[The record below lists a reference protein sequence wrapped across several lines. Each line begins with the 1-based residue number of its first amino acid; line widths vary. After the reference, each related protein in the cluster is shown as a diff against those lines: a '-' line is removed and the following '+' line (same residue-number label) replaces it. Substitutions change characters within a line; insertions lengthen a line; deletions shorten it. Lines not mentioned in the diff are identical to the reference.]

1 MSGRRLPALRQA
13 VVLALAAAA
22 ALGLS
27 SFRIAPA
34 PGFELYLGP
43 VFYLIAYRVY
53 GLRVGVLAAL
63 LFMSPSWFWWG
74 HAFSITMAAVHV
86 VAIHLMR
93 RRFPLFAESTVIFLA
108 TIGVATGYAF
118 LSWNYDAAPVTA
130 GLIVFRKV
138 LNDGFAAALVDV
150 LFLLRAIDPVT
161 LRIRRA
167 PPVALAQFVRGFANA
182 FILIV
187 GIAVYVAEADQFRPL
202 FTSGSERLRES
213 VAEQVE
219 SDLAL
224 QKRVVLSDVT
234 RLEIRNP
241 GEPNST
247 VYLSTAVRRLENL
260 PDLKKRLGCDKIDD
274 GADYSG
280 PNDQRTFQYW
290 VSTCTISSIR
300 TERGPIYVLTS
311 FRPQALAVYGHI
323 LSDLAILIIL
333 GLAASIGM
341 RGLNGLVSRSVAT
354 WTDVM
359 SGFGKPGLVKPPRL
373 PFQEFDGPV
382 RQFVAANNDYAALI
396 EERRQSQQAI
406 TELKASIDL
415 RLLSDVSIDPE
426 TGCVAFT
433 DLDPTHGRTQGEVSI
448 HPADRAAVAAGLID
462 REPIVEFRIADR
474 PATEWY
480 MLLAKDQLGTG
491 HYRSGIFC
499 RLRQPRTAVALMLHQ
514 SRLVEIGGMASAISH
529 EMKQPL
535 FTISLAA
542 ENGATYLGTIDNDR
556 AKKAAQK
563 FDKIVQQVQR
573 AREIIDR
580 ISRYARIEGGD
591 ATSFDFRDVIANA
604 AEFMRPMYLKE
615 GVTLALSCTFD
626 AAVHVSLPRVGF
638 EQVVVNALQNALD
651 AVTTRLAKT
660 PDPAGRVDIAISR
673 RDDGGLHV
681 VVADNG
687 SGLPPAVGDALF
699 DPFFTTKEAG
709 KGTGLGLYICRQI
722 IAEAGGTISLAGRPE
737 GGAALTIDFPPDI
750 VID

>member
-1 MSGRRLPALRQA
+1 MLA
-13 VVLALAAAA
+13 VAAAV

-43 VFYLIAYRVY
+43 IFYLIAYRLY
-53 GLRVGVLAAL
+53 GVRVGMLAAV

-74 HAFSITMAAVHV
+74 HVFSIGMGVAHVAAV
-86 VAIHLMR
+86 HLMR
-93 RRFPLFAESTVIFLA
+93 RRFPLFAESTVIFLG
-108 TIGVATGYAF
+108 TFGIVAGYVF

-138 LNDGFAAALVDV
+138 LNDGLGAALVDV
-150 LFLLRAIDPVT
+150 LFLLRTIDPAT
-161 LRIRRA
+161 LRIKRP
-167 PPVALAQFVRGFANA
+167 PPVGLAQFVRGFANA
-182 FILIV
+182 FILVV

-202 FTSGSERLRES
+202 FTSNSERLRETIADR
-213 VAEQVE
+213 VQTDR
-219 SDLAL
+219 DL
-224 QKRVVLSDVT
+224 QRQIVLSGLV
-234 RLEIRNP
+234 RLTVSDP
-241 GEPNST
+241 GEPVST
-247 VYLSTAVRRLENL
+247 VYLSTAVRRLENM
-260 PDLKKRLGCDKIDD
+260 PDLKQRLGCDKIDD
-274 GADYSG
+274 GATYSG

-290 VSTCTISSIR
+290 VSTCTISSVR
-300 TERGPIYVLTS
+300 TPRGTVYVLTS
-311 FRPQALAVYGHI
+311 YRPQALAVYGHI
-323 LSDLAILIIL
+323 LADLGVLILL
-333 GLAASIGM
+333 AFAASFGM
-341 RGLNGLVSRSVAT
+341 RGLNSLFSNSVRT
-354 WTDVM
+354 WTSVV
-359 SGFGKPGLVKPPRL
+359 SNFGKPGIVVPPPL
-373 PFQEFDGPV
+373 PFVEFDTPV
-382 RQFVAANNDYAALI
+382 RQFVEANNDYAALI

-426 TGCVAFT
+426 TGCVGFT
-433 DLDPTHGRTQGEVSI
+433 DLDPTHGRTSGEVSI
-448 HPADRAAVAAGLID
+448 HPADRASVAAGLID

-480 MLLAKDQLGTG
+480 MLLAKDQIAPGR
-491 HYRSGIFC
+491 YRSGVFC

-535 FTISLAA
+535 FTIALAA
-542 ENGATYLGTIDNDR
+542 ENGATYLGTVDDDK

-563 FDKIVQQVQR
+563 FDKIVAQVKR

-626 AAVHVSLPRVGF
+626 AAVHVRLPRVGF
-638 EQVVVNALQNALD
+638 EQVIVNALQNALD
-651 AVTTRLAKT
+651 AVTTRLAIT
-660 PDPAGRVDIAISR
+660 PDPAGRVDIAIAR
-673 RDDGGLHV
+673 RADGGLQV

-722 IAEAGGTISLAGRPE
+722 IAESGGQIALAGRPE
-737 GGAALTIDFPPDI
+737 GGAALTIDFPPDV
-750 VID
+750 VIP

>member
-1 MSGRRLPALRQA
+1 MSGKGLPAARRAAIL
-13 VVLALAAAA
+13 VVAAAA
-22 ALGLS
+22 ALALS
-27 SFRIAPA
+27 SIRFAPA

-43 VFYLIAYRVY
+43 IFYLIAYRLY
-53 GLRVGVLAAL
+53 GLRAGMLAAV

-74 HAFSITMAAVHV
+74 HVFSIVMAAVHV
-86 VAIHLMR
+86 GAIHLLR
-93 RRFPLFAESTVIFLA
+93 RRFPLYAESTVIFLA
-108 TIGVATGYAF
+108 TVGVATGYAF
-118 LSWNYDAAPVTA
+118 LKWNYDAAPVTA

-138 LNDGFAAALVDV
+138 LNDGLAAAIVDV
-150 LFLLRAIDPVT
+150 LFLTRAIDPLT

-167 PPVALAQFVRGFANA
+167 PPVPLAYFVRGFANA
-182 FILIV
+182 FILVV

-202 FTSGSERLRES
+202 FTSGSERLRQA
-213 VAEQVE
+213 VAERVQ
-219 SDLAL
+219 SDTAL
-224 QKRVVLSDVT
+224 QQRIVLTGVT
-234 RLEIRNP
+234 GLTIRDP
-241 GEPNST
+241 GQPESM
-247 VYLSTAVRRLENL
+247 VFLSTSVRRLESQPQL
-260 PDLKKRLGCDKIDD
+260 RARLGCDKIED
-274 GADYSG
+274 GADYAG

-290 VSTCTISSIR
+290 VSTCTISPIE
-300 TERGPIYVLTS
+300 TKRGKVYVLTS
-311 FRPQALAVYGHI
+311 FRPQALAVYSHI
-323 LSDLAILIIL
+323 LGDLAILIV
-333 GLAASIGM
+333 LALVSSAGM

-359 SGFGKPGLVKPPRL
+359 SSFGTPGIVKPPRL

-415 RLLSDVSIDPE
+415 RLLSDVTVDPE
-426 TGCVAFT
+426 TGRVAFT
-433 DLDPTHGRTQGEVSI
+433 DLDPIHGRTSGEVAI
-448 HPADRAAVAAGLID
+448 HPADRANVADGLVD
-462 REPIVEFRIADR
+462 REPVVEFRIADR

-480 MLLAKDQLGTG
+480 MLLAKDQIGPG

-542 ENGATYLGTIDNDR
+542 ENGATYLGSVPDEK

-626 AAVHVSLPRVGF
+626 AAVHVRLPRVGF

-651 AVTTRLAKT
+651 AVTTRLAAT
-660 PDPAGRVDIAISR
+660 PEPAGRVDIAIAR
-673 RDDGGLHV
+673 REDGGLRV
-681 VVADNG
+681 IVSDNG

-722 IAEAGGTISLAGRPE
+722 VAESGGQIALAGRPE
-737 GGAALTIDFPPDI
+737 GGAALTIEFPADI
-750 VID
+750 IIA